1 LFGVLWDALDAAVPR
16 WNDGRR
22 PALAGIGGPM
32 DQTENVTHTPVAGIL
47 GVVGGA
53 LLALGSFLD
62 WAEVSGGGRSV
73 TANGVDG
80 SDGYITLVAGIVAVV
95 AGIVMAKGTRRALAV
110 LVILAGIVGGGIG
123 MYDALTAKDS
133 VLDAAAEELA
143 PTFEATAQQVRTV
156 LDQAIDAGQLS
167 VSISI
172 GLYVVIAGG
181 VVALAGGILGLRGSG
196 EPAVPG
202 QAAPATPAST
212 IVGPDVPPAP
222 TSPPTSQPDSGT

>member
-1 LFGVLWDALDAAVPR
+1 
-16 WNDGRR
+16 
-22 PALAGIGGPM
+22 
-32 DQTENVTHTPVAGIL
+32 
-47 GVVGGA
+47 
-53 LLALGSFLD
+53 
-62 WAEVSGGGRSV
+62 
-73 TANGVDG
+73 
-80 SDGYITLVAGIVAVV
+80 
-95 AGIVMAKGTRRALAV
+95 
-110 LVILAGIVGGGIG
+110 VILAGIVGGGIG

-143 PTFEATAQQVRTV
+143 PTFGASAQQVRTV

-212 IVGPDVPPAP
+212 IVGPDVSPAQ

>member
-1 LFGVLWDALDAAVPR
+1 
-16 WNDGRR
+16 
-22 PALAGIGGPM
+22 M
-32 DQTENVTHTPVAGIL
+32 DHTENVSRMPVAGVL

-53 LLALGSFLD
+53 LLAVGSFLD
-62 WAEVSGGGRSV
+62 WAEVSGGGTSV

-80 SDGYITLVAGIVAVV
+80 SDGYITLVAGLVAVV
-95 AGIVMAKGTRRALAV
+95 AGIVMARGTRRVLAV

-123 MYDALTAKDS
+123 LYDALTAKDS

-143 PTFEATAQQVRTV
+143 PTFGVSAQEVRTV

-196 EPAVPG
+196 EPAAPG
-202 QAAPATPAST
+202 LAAPATPAST
-212 IVGPDVPPAP
+212 NGGPDVPPAP
-222 TSPPTSQPDSGT
+222 MPPPTSQPDPGA